1 MTYKSSLSFP
11 NIFSTIS
18 GKTMIDT
25 TIEAINKRIS
35 LLVLSAYTELFGD
48 PNFGCGVYEITF
60 DYAAEITYQK
70 LKDMICDSITKY
82 ESCAETSPD
91 MIQVKFNNKNNHIEV
106 TVGYNVVNSNL
117 SGSTS
122 VDLGEVEG

>member
-18 GKTMIDT
+18 GKTTIDT
-25 TIEAINKRIS
+25 TIEAINRRIS
-35 LLVLSAYTELFGD
+35 LLILSAYTELFGD
-48 PNFGCGVYEITF
+48 PNFGCGIYEITF
-60 DYAAEITYQK
+60 DYAAELTYQK
-70 LKDMICDSITKY
+70 LKDMIYDSVTKY

-91 MIQVKFNNKNNHIEV
+91 MIHVKFNEKSNHVEV
-106 TVGYNVVNSNL
+106 TVGYNVVKSSL

-122 VDLGEVEG
+122 VDLGEVES